1 MPLTGADVLL
11 RCLRAQGIRAVFGMP
26 GTQNVALYDA
36 FHRSGDGI
44 SHYLV
49 RHEQGA
55 TMMANGFARATGEV
69 AAAFTVP
76 GPGATNAATGILDAL
91 TDCVPVL
98 LVVGGYD
105 RPIAGRDRTKMFH
118 GLDQQSFFR
127 PITRYFG
134 RPETVAD
141 IPHVVEQAF
150 QAMFAGRHGPA
161 VIEIPPDLAAELVFD
176 EITPA
181 PFVPRLTEQV
191 VKRKEVLPAATQ
203 IRQMR
208 RPVILVGADCVSS
221 NACAELQ
228 RLAERLNAPV
238 VYGRRGKG
246 VLSDD
251 HPLVAG
257 CTRSKRVVELLERA
271 DGLIAVGCRFTQIDT
286 LNWTT
291 AMPANLVQ
299 FDRDEHELG
308 REYPISAGVA
318 GGLAPALR
326 EVCDELEWMLPDSDP
341 EWCEVARNTHVAWRE
356 QAPIP
361 VLSQIR
367 QALPADGLL
376 SVDITAAGYNCFDRF
391 PVPGPRSLIYPC
403 HSVALGF
410 AFPAAVGAK
419 LAAPERS
426 VISLSGDGGFVM
438 GCFELGTAVEQRAGV
453 VAVVVKDDCLSAIK
467 GSQMQLFEGRS
478 IDVAMQSPDFV
489 KLAHSFGAVGFST
502 RHLDDL
508 PCLIAEGLARNG
520 PTVIE
525 VRLEDRV
532 DEMISVIPWLHGE

>member
-1 MPLTGADVLL
+1 MSITGADVLL
-11 RCLRAQGIRAVFGMP
+11 RCLRAQGVRAVFGMP

-91 TDCVPVL
+91 TDCLPVL

-105 RPIAGRDRTKMFH
+105 RPIAWRDRTKMFH
-118 GLDQQSFFR
+118 GLDQQALFR
-127 PITRYFG
+127 PISRYFG
-134 RPETVAD
+134 RPDTIAD
-141 IPHVVEQAF
+141 IPDVVGQAF
-150 QAMFAGRHGPA
+150 QAMFSGRHGPA
-161 VIEIPPDLAAELVFD
+161 VIEIPPDLATELVVD
-176 EITPA
+176 EVAPA
-181 PFVPRLTEQV
+181 PYVPRLTEQP

-203 IRQMR
+203 IRRMR
-208 RPVILVGADCVSS
+208 RPVILVGSDCVAS
-221 NACAELQ
+221 NACDEVR
-228 RLAERLNAPV
+228 RLAERLHAPV

-246 VLSDD
+246 VLPDD
-251 HPLVAG
+251 HLLVAG
-257 CTRSKRVVELLERA
+257 FTRAKGALALLAQA
-271 DGLIAVGCRFTQIDT
+271 DGLIAIGCRFTQIDT

-299 FDRDEHELG
+299 FDRDKHELG
-308 REYPISAGVA
+308 REYAITAGVA

-326 EVCDELEWMLPDSDP
+326 EVCDELEWMLPDIDP
-341 EWCEVARNTHVAWRE
+341 AWREIAANAHVAWGE

-367 QALPADGLL
+367 QALPADGIL

-391 PVPGPRSLIYPC
+391 PVSGPRSLIYPC
-403 HSVALGF
+403 HSVSLGF

-419 LAAPERS
+419 LAAPERP
-426 VISLSGDGGFVM
+426 VMSLSGDGGFVM
-438 GCFELGTAVEQRAGV
+438 GCFELGTAVEHHAAV
-453 VAVVVKDDCLSAIK
+453 VAIVVKDNCLSAIK
-467 GSQMQLFEGRS
+467 GSQEQLFEGRS
-478 IDVAMQSPDFV
+478 IDVSMQSPDFV
-489 KLAHSFGAVGFST
+489 KLAHSFGAEGFST
-502 RHLDDL
+502 RRLDDL
-508 PCLIAEGLARNG
+508 PSLIAEGLSRNG

-525 VRLEDRV
+525 VLLDDRIE
-532 DEMISVIPWLHGE
+532 EMISVIPWLHGE